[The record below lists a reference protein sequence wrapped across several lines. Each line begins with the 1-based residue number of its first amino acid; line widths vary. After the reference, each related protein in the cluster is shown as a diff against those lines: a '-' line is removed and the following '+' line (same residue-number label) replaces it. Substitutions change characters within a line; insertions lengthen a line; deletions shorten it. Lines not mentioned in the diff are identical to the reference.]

1 MNLRSGTFCLVVFL
15 KVYVEKT
22 TEGESRLSREVD
34 VEAPIW
40 YSSVKL
46 VTPKMT

>member
-1 MNLRSGTFCLVVFL
+1 MNLRSETSCLVIIL
-15 KVYVEKT
+15 KDSVGKIID
-22 TEGESRLSREVD
+22 GESRLSREVD